1 MEDWQIEILKQEHA
15 EEEVNR
21 ELWEEEQIRRRNH
34 PWGCFCV
41 ECDG

>member
-1 MEDWQIEILKQEHA
+1 MEDWQIEIIKQEQA

-21 ELWEEEQIRRRNH
+21 EFWEQEQDRRLHH